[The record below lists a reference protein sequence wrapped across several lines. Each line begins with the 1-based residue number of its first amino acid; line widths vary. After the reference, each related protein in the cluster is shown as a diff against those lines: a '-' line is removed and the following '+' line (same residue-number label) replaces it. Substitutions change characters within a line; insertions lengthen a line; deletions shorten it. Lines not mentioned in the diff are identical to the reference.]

1 MLAENDRISI
11 QRASARSGS
20 SFHLL
25 SINMQHPWQEREKET
40 ENKSETDIKKRDD
53 EEEAERKCF

>member
-11 QRASARSGS
+11 HRASARSGS

-25 SINMQHPWQEREKET
+25 SINMQHPCREREREIDWKKET
-40 ENKSETDIKKRDD
+40 TTKKKPNQNAF
-53 EEEAERKCF
+53 E

>member
-25 SINMQHPWQEREKET
+25 SINMQHPLRET
-40 ENKSETDIKKRDD
+40 ETESESETDRKK
-53 EEEAERKCF
+53 ETTKKKPNENAFE